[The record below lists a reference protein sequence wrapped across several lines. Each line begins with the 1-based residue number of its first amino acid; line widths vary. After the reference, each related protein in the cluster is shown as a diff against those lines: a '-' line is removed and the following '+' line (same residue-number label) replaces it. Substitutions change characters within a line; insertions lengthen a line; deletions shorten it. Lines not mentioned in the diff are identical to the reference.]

1 MSLNQGNS
9 NTSKG
14 EHYLYPGEIFA
25 KNGSYI
31 VTTILGSCVSV
42 CLYDPVLRIGGINHY
57 MLALWNGEGL
67 PSPRYG
73 NIAIEKL
80 VERLIDLGASPNR
93 LKAKVFGG
101 AAVLQGSSGLMGV
114 GERNIIVAEDML
126 SDLNIPIVSKDVG
139 GTLGRKII
147 FYTDTSEILLKR
159 IKPSN
164 THER

>member
-1 MSLNQGNS
+1 MSCNQD
-9 NTSKG
+9 TSSVTKQ
-14 EHYLYPGEIFA
+14 EHYLYPGELFA
-25 KNGSYI
+25 RNGAYI

-80 VERLIDLGASPNR
+80 VERLVNLGASIDR
-93 LKAKVFGG
+93 MKAKVFGG
-101 AAVLQGSSGLMGV
+101 AAVLQSSGGLMGV

-126 SDLNIPIVSKDVG
+126 ADLKIPIVSKDVG
-139 GTLGRKII
+139 GVLGRKII
-147 FYTDTSEILLKR
+147 FHTDTAEIFLKR

-164 THER
+164 K

>member
-1 MSLNQGNS
+1 MPFDQDTS
-9 NTSKG
+9 NIVKV
-14 EHYLYPGEIFA
+14 EHYLYPGELFV
-25 KNGSYI
+25 KNGAYI
-31 VTTILGSCVSV
+31 VTTILGSCISV
-42 CLYDPVLRIGGINHY
+42 CLYDPVLKIGGINHY

-73 NIAIEKL
+73 NIAIKKL
-80 VERLIDLGASPNR
+80 VERLLDLGASLDR

-101 AAVLQGSSGLMGV
+101 AAVLQSGSGLMGV

-147 FYTDTSEILLKR
+147 FHTDTAEIFLKK

-164 THER
+164 TQGK